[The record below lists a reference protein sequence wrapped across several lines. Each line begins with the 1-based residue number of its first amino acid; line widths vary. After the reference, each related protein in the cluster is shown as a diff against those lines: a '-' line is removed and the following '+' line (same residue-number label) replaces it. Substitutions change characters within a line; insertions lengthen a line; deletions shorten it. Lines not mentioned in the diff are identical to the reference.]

1 MRQKPEH
8 NDDWRQV
15 IDLFDFPIFNKYS
28 VHPLCSEMSLV
39 HHKSSPV
46 HDLIVKGMHS
56 VAGTQVD
63 AESNLMWQVTQSQE
77 SAAAS
82 TQGSILNFLVPA
94 ATPGLITLW
103 NDSYVEVKGY
113 FLNGAVVTVGTT
125 QTTTIPA
132 LATGI
137 FSDCVITWNGSVV
150 RPASGSLTPYA
161 VLCDT
166 LVNETKTWVDNRDMT
181 QGYIWDNFDD
191 GGSQGVNAQA
201 RCTRWLAGA
210 AAASNT
216 RLFSLTIPLKSLG
229 IRTNDAI
236 PSGVEIRLQLTRN
249 LNAFLTHGAGAA
261 AVGSVLTL
269 NSCRLFTRQIRLTQ
283 EASAALSMSLQKESA
298 RLNFQRVKM
307 FSQAFPIGMQ
317 SIYVNQALPGPRPS
331 RVMVGYIQQVC
342 LTSAGANAYNVKT
355 ENGQVLSDIYLQI
368 GDGRFYPTQSYGMLP
383 NAAASTSIDFSEMY
397 ESYQSIARKD
407 AAIPSSVFSTMN
419 WLCFNTSRSGDCD
432 GSVYDLSEECALDF
446 HANVS
451 APPAGAF
458 SIIMFSWTNGVIE
471 IDAGGAVTV
480 DV

>member
-1 MRQKPEH
+1 
-8 NDDWRQV
+8 
-15 IDLFDFPIFNKYS
+15 
-28 VHPLCSEMSLV
+28 MSLV
-39 HHKSSPV
+39 HHKSAPV

-113 FLNGAVVTVGTT
+113 FLNAAVVTTGTT
-125 QTTTIPA
+125 PISTIPA

-137 FSDCVITWNGSVV
+137 FSDAVITWNGTVV
-150 RPASGSLTPYA
+150 RPAAGSLTPYA
-161 VLCDT
+161 VLADT
-166 LVNETKTWVDNRDMT
+166 LINETKTWVDNRDMT

-191 GGSQGVNAQA
+191 SGPGGVNAQA

-249 LNAFLTHGAGAA
+249 LNTFLTHGTGAA
-261 AVGSVLTL
+261 AVGAVLTL

-298 RLNFQRVKM
+298 RLSFQRVKM

-317 SIYVNQALPGPRPS
+317 SISVNQALPGPRPS
-331 RVMVGYIQQVC
+331 RVMCAYIQQAS
-342 LTSAGANAYNVKT
+342 LNPTAGANAYLIRT
-355 ENGQVLSDIYLQI
+355 ENTQVLSDIYLQI
-368 GDGRFYPTQSYGMLP
+368 GDGRFYPTQSYGTLA
-383 NAAASTSIDFSEMY
+383 NSAASTTIDFSEMY

-407 AAIPSSVFSTMN
+407 AAISSSVFSTMN

-446 HANVS
+446 HAQVS
-451 APPAGAF
+451 AAPAAAY